1 MSYNKNCITPKA
13 TCQNSAIVNN
23 FQNILD
29 EFREKKDSSNLSSIS
44 PFTNEEI
51 NIMDEA
57 LKQYKIECEICAS
70 EGRNDR
76 NCLEQAESN
85 LIRRFPK
92 KVKDIYPWKNYDW
105 SYGNYVSNNYSV
117 ENTGATTDGSLKSLR
132 KNANAFSK
140 LVDGF
145 ITDPIPNEKSKPA
158 SDDINSDYPYLKE
171 CRNNPM
177 CRTTQK
183 VRRMLEQEKP
193 NKDKFFDKKID
204 GEYSSS
210 FYFKVGSCPR
220 DDITNEKDC
229 KEKGYIWTPIDKI
242 KGTGTC
248 SMDRYAFVDNSP
260 KAFFNGSNTKGLV
273 TTMAND
279 LAIMSPDKIFAS
291 LMGQSISDSYVI
303 QPCPNTTKKQTIEKF
318 NDYSNN
324 RKEQI
329 IFYISL
335 SIFLLSSAYLYK
347 IKK

>member
-1 MSYNKNCITPKA
+1 MSYDKNCITPKA
-13 TCQNSAIVNN
+13 TCNNSEIVNN
-23 FQNILD
+23 FINILD

-44 PFTNEEI
+44 PFSNDEI
-51 NIMDEA
+51 NIMDNA
-57 LKQYKIECEICAS
+57 LKQYKIECGICAS

-117 ENTGATTDGSLKSLR
+117 ENTGATTDGSLQSLR

-183 VRRMLEQEKP
+183 VRRMLDQEKP
-193 NKDKFFDKKID
+193 NKDKFFDKKLD

-220 DDITNEKDC
+220 DDITTEKDC
-229 KEKGYIWTPIDKI
+229 KEKGYIWTPIDKT
-242 KGTGTC
+242 KGTGSC

-303 QPCPNTTKKQTIEKF
+303 QPCPNITKQSIEKF

-335 SIFLLSSAYLYK
+335 SIFLLSSVYLYK
-347 IKK
+347 VKK